1 MATWKKVIVSGSTAD
16 LAQVQNAGIAA
27 NQVVVGAG
35 AGANQTGEA
44 LTAGQ
49 ILMGNSSAVP
59 TGTSVSGDI
68 TLSNAG
74 VATIGA
80 DKVSTAMLSG
90 SIADTPVAG
99 QTVKVGA
106 NGAFTF
112 DDASTLL
119 SAGSGIVI
127 PANNK
132 ISASIDDSTIDF
144 NGSLQLQVKS
154 GGIGTSQLADSTS
167 TTSGTTF
174 AKMQHVAANSIVL
187 RDANT
192 EGDLSAKA
200 VADTQLL
207 IGDGTG
213 FTAASLSADVTMT
226 NAGAVTIAD
235 DVVTNS
241 KLANMTQGTIKVG
254 GSSDAPTDLD
264 AKTSGQILVGDGT
277 DVVSVAVSGDV
288 TLASNGAVTIAND
301 AVDGNKLADN
311 ITIAGNLTVTSDLI
325 VNGTTTEVRTTNLNI
340 EDKFILLQ
348 SGSATAAAGDVGI
361 IFGGVS
367 ATPTGDAFASGQGSS
382 LFVDKQ
388 LQRLSLSNGAVSS
401 GATAATVGAHIPLVT
416 TGSLTAVT
424 QVGNFK
430 VDASGDLFVYAG

>member
-35 AGANQTGEA
+35 AGANQTGKA

-49 ILMGNSSAVP
+49 ILMGNASAVP

-74 VATIGA
+74 VATIGT

-119 SAGSGIVI
+119 SAGDGIVI
-127 PANNK
+127 PSNNK
-132 ISASIDDSTIDF
+132 ISASIDDTTIEV
-144 NGSLQLQVKS
+144 NGSNQLQVKDA
-154 GGIGTSQLADSTS
+154 GI
-167 TTSGTTF
+167 TF
-174 AKMQHVAANSIVL
+174 AKMQNVAANSLLV
-187 RDANT
+187 RDANSSGAVT
-192 EGDLSAKA
+192 EKA
-200 VADTQLL
+200 LTSTQIL

-213 FTAASLSADVTMT
+213 FTAAALSEDVTMT
-226 NAGAVTIAD
+226 NAGVVTIAND
-235 DVVTNS
+235 AVTNS

-277 DVVSVAVSGDV
+277 DVASVAVSGDV
-288 TLASNGAVTIAND
+288 SLAATGAVTIANNAVSTAKIADD
-301 AVDGNKLADN
+301 AVTGDKLADN

-367 ATPTGDAFASGQGSS
+367 AAPTTDAFASGQGSS

-388 LQRLSLSNGAVSS
+388 LQRLSLSAGAVSH

>member
-35 AGANQTGEA
+35 AGANQTGKA

-49 ILMGNSSAVP
+49 ILMGNASAVP

-90 SIADTPVAG
+90 STADTPVAG

-119 SAGSGIVI
+119 SAGDGITI
-127 PANNK
+127 TNNK
-132 ISASIDDSTIDF
+132 ISASIDDTTINFD
-144 NGSLQLQVKS
+144 GSKNLQVKDA
-154 GGIGTSQLADSTS
+154 GI
-167 TTSGTTF
+167 TF
-174 AKMQHVAANSIVL
+174 AKMQNVAANSLLV
-187 RDANT
+187 RDANSSGAVT
-192 EGDLSAKA
+192 EKA
-200 VADTQLL
+200 LTSTQIL

-213 FTAASLSADVTMT
+213 FTAASLSEDVTMT
-226 NAGAVTIAD
+226 NAGVVTIAD
-235 DVVTNS
+235 DAVSNS

-254 GSSDAPTDLD
+254 GASDAPTDLD

-277 DVVSVAVSGDV
+277 DVASVAVSGDV
-288 TLASNGAVTIAND
+288 SLAATGAVTIADNAVSTAKIADD
-301 AVDGNKLADN
+301 AVTGAKLADN

-367 ATPTGDAFASGQGSS
+367 AAPTTDAFASGQGSS
-382 LFVDKQ
+382 LFVDKE
-388 LQRLSLSNGAVSS
+388 LQRLSLSAGAVSH

>member
-1 MATWKKVIVSGSTAD
+1 MASWKKVIVSGSTAD

-49 ILMGNSSAVP
+49 ILMGNASAVP

-90 SIADTPVAG
+90 SAFDTPVAG

-119 SAGSGIVI
+119 SAGQGITI
-127 PANNK
+127 TNNK
-132 ISASIDDSTIDF
+132 ISASIDDSTIEFGDS
-144 NGSLQLQVKS
+144 NELQVKDA
-154 GGIGTSQLADSTS
+154 GI
-167 TTSGTTF
+167 TF
-174 AKMQHVAANSIVL
+174 SKMQNVAANSLLV
-187 RDANT
+187 RDANSSGT
-192 EGDLSAKA
+192 VTAKA
-200 VADTQLL
+200 LTSTQIL

-213 FTAASLSADVTMT
+213 FTAAALSADVTMT

-235 DVVTNS
+235 DAVTNT
-241 KLANMTQGTIKVG
+241 KLANITRGSIKVG
-254 GSSDAPTDLD
+254 GASNAPTDLD

-277 DVVSVAVSGDV
+277 DVASVAVSGDV
-288 TLASNGAVTIAND
+288 SLAANGAVTIANA
-301 AVDGNKLADN
+301 AVGTIKVADGAITSAKLAND
-311 ITIAGNLTVTSDLI
+311 IIIAGNLTVQ
-325 VNGTTTEVRTTNLNI
+325 GTTTEVQTANLNV
-340 EDKFILLQ
+340 EDKLILLS
-348 SGSATAAAGDVGI
+348 SGSSGAAKGDSGFIFAGNNIGTSTDAAGLN
-361 IFGGVS
+361 
-367 ATPTGDAFASGQGSS
+367 QGSA
-382 LFVDKQ
+382 LFVDSAT
-388 LQRLSLSNGAVSS
+388 QRLSVTADGTYVA
-401 GATAATVGAHIPLVT
+401 GTATALSVGSHIPLMT
-416 TGSLTAVT
+416 LGSSGVEQT
-424 QVGNFK
+424 GNFK
-430 VDASGDLFVYAG
+430 IDSGELYVYHA

>member
-16 LAQVQNAGIAA
+16 LANVQNAGIAS

-35 AGANQTGEA
+35 AGANQVGKA

-49 ILMGNSSAVP
+49 ILMGNASAVP
-59 TGTSVSGDI
+59 TGTSVSGDA

-74 VATIGA
+74 VLSIAN
-80 DKVSTAMLSG
+80 DKVTSTMLSG
-90 SIADTPVAG
+90 SIADTPTTG
-99 QTVKVGA
+99 DLVKVGA

-112 DDASTLL
+112 SPAASTL
-119 SAGSGIVI
+119 SAGKGIVI
-127 PANNK
+127 PSNNK

-144 NGSLQLQVKS
+144 DGSEQLLVKS
-154 GGIGTSQLADSTS
+154 GGITATQLADDAVTGDKLSNAV
-167 TTSGTTF
+167 SG
-174 AKMQHVAANSIVL
+174 SIVL
-187 RDANT
+187 NT
-192 EGDLSAKA
+192 AKVTNA
-200 VADTQLL
+200 TH
-207 IGDGTG
+207 TG
-213 FTAASLSADVTMT
+213 DVT
-226 NAGAVTIAD
+226 GATALTIAND
-235 DVVTNS
+235 AVSNA

-254 GSSDAPTDLD
+254 GGSNAPTDLD

-277 DVVSVAVSGDV
+277 DVNSVAVSGDV
-288 TLASNGAVTIAND
+288 TLDSTGAVTIADNS
-301 AVDGNKLADN
+301 VNGNKLTDN

-325 VNGTTTEVRTTNLNI
+325 VNGTTTEVRTANLNI

-348 SGSATAAAGDVGI
+348 SGSDAAAAGDVGI

-367 ATPTGDAFASGQGSS
+367 AEPTVDSFSSGQGSS
-382 LFVDKQ
+382 LFVDKE
-388 LQRLSLSNGAVSS
+388 LQRLSLSNGAVSH

-416 TGSLTAVT
+416 TGSLTAIT